1 MIYKSVLI
9 ISDTHIPYHVPE
21 LMDFLKLLKKKYK
34 PDRVIHIGDEVDK
47 HAMSF
52 HDSDPDLPS
61 AGDELRI
68 SKKYIWELKKIFPD
82 MILLHSNHSSLIY
95 RKALKHGMPRA
106 YLRSYN
112 DFLEVDKRWKWVDD
126 LNVKLSDGSECF
138 FTHGVSAD
146 GIKLAMQYG
155 KNVCQFHFHS
165 KFNIQFFSNPD
176 NLVWSLQCGCLTKQS
191 SYNFLYSKNHRLR
204 FVVGT
209 GAIIGGQPRLYP
221 MILDKNG
228 KWIGKIV

>member
-1 MIYKSVLI
+1 MTYDKILC
-9 ISDTHIPYHVPE
+9 ISDLHIPAHHPQSF
-21 LMDFLKLLKKKYK
+21 DFLKALKKKIK
-34 PDRVIHIGDEVDK
+34 PDLVVNGGDELDK
-47 HAMSF
+47 HALSF

-146 GIKLAMQYG
+146 GIKLAMQY
-155 KNVCQFHFHS
+155 
-165 KFNIQFFSNPD
+165 
-176 NLVWSLQCGCLTKQS
+176 
-191 SYNFLYSKNHRLR
+191 
-204 FVVGT
+204 
-209 GAIIGGQPRLYP
+209 
-221 MILDKNG
+221 
-228 KWIGKIV
+228 